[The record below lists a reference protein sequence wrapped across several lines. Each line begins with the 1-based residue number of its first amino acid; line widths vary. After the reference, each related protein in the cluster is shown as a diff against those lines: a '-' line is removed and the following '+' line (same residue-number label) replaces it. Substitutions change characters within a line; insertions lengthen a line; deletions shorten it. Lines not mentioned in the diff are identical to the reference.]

1 MTEVFVKTENDRIVS
16 VESKGH
22 AGFAHRGKD
31 IVCAAVSIL
40 MINTVN
46 SIHNFTE
53 DKIEVNS
60 DQEKGEIS
68 FCLSKDYSEK
78 TEVLLKALVLGLSG
92 IEEGYPKNF
101 RLYTEEVLK

>member
-1 MTEVFVKTENDRIVS
+1 MGDAVG
-16 VESKGH
+16 GH
-22 AGFAHRGKD
+22 AVDHSQEQRCD
-31 IVCAAVSIL
+31 
-40 MINTVN
+40 
-46 SIHNFTE
+46 E
-53 DKIEVNS
+53 S